1 MSSQLQTTESYYMI
15 TEEDIDRLE
24 KLSCESKYWKDSYN
38 FMQKILK
45 LPKEYL
51 SESQIAWLE
60 QILEDIQK

>member
-1 MSSQLQTTESYYMI
+1 MI